1 MVVNSLCVEFPS
13 KPAVE
18 LGEVLL
24 SWLRPSSVGTRENSR
39 FEECF

>member
-13 KPAVE
+13 KPAVA

-24 SWLRPSSVGTRENSR
+24 SWLRRSSVGMRENDKFKVR
-39 FEECF
+39 F